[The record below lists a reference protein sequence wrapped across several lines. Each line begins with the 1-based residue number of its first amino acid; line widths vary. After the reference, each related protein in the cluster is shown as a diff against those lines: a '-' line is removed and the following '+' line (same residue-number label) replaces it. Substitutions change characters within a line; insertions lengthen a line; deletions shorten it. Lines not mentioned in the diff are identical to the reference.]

1 MRYVDRHRSVSGWTL
16 QSLFCSH
23 ASSKIVRIKQ
33 RKENESGIFLLYNQI
48 SQWWVAKPG
57 LQCCKHILMERVF

>member
-33 RKENESGIFLLYNQI
+33 SKENESGIFNCIIKLVSGDWLNLFF
-48 SQWWVAKPG
+48 SV
-57 LQCCKHILMERVF
+57 VNTS

>member
-16 QSLFCSH
+16 QSLFYSH

-33 RKENESGIFLLYNQI
+33 RKENESGIFNCIIKLVSGDWLNLFF
-48 SQWWVAKPG
+48 SV
-57 LQCCKHILMERVF
+57 VNTS